1 MKRRI
6 TSILLF
12 LLLLAPFLGTYTW
25 LHYQKHTIRKSIKRK
40 LISITQKEELVLLKF
55 KKTEVDSKVRWEHS
69 KEFEYQ
75 DEMYDIVES
84 RSFGDSIHYYCWW
97 DHEETALNRQLDE
110 LLVNALGGDDKR
122 RSTKD
127 TLIVF
132 LNSLY
137 CNAIQCWSTALSGE
151 DINHLSA
158 NFLKDYHCEI
168 SPPSPPPRLI

>member
-6 TSILLF
+6 TGILLL
-12 LLLLAPFLGTYTW
+12 LLLLAPFLGTYSW

-40 LISITQKEELVLLKF
+40 LISITEKEELVLLKF
-55 KKTEVDSKVRWEHS
+55 KKSEVNSKVRWEHA
-69 KEFEYQ
+69 KEFEYK

-84 RSFGDSIHYYCWW
+84 KTFGDSIHYYCWW
-97 DHEETALNRQLDE
+97 DHEETTLNRQLDD
-110 LLVNALGGDDKR
+110 LLASTLGGDDKR
-122 RSTKD
+122 KNTKN

-137 CNAIQCWSTALSGE
+137 CNTLQCWNTSLYGE
-151 DINHLSA
+151 DIKHLSA
-158 NFLKDYHCEI
+158 GLLKHYHCDI